1 MPTTTQLDPAGGRR
15 MRFSRADL
23 EHGVRRRLHEGRW
36 ANAVVDTV
44 EFAGCTWVVKDFQPR
59 SWLVRN
65 LIGRLLIRREST
77 GLRKVAGLAGTPPD
91 AFRIDAF
98 ALAYRFVPG
107 RGLRKCPMSG
117 IAEDFFPALE
127 RSVLAMHARARIVH
141 LDMRNADN
149 ILVTDS
155 GEPLL
160 LDFQSHLGL
169 GWMPGPLRRF
179 AQRIDLAAIYK
190 HWARRSPHTMGPE
203 RTALLDRINRLRPL
217 WAVRGYM
224 GSSRDGRHDP

>member
-1 MPTTTQLDPAGGRR
+1 MLTTTPRDPTGDGSE
-15 MRFSRADL
+15 RFSRTDL
-23 EHGVRRRLHEGRW
+23 ERGPCQPLHQGRW
-36 ANAVVDTV
+36 ANAVVSLL
-44 EFAGCTWVVKDFQPR
+44 EFGGSRWVVKDFRPR
-59 SWLVRN
+59 SFPVRH
-65 LIGRLLIRREST
+65 LIGRLLIRREAA
-77 GLRKVAGLAGTPPD
+77 GLRRVDGLAGTPQG

-107 RGLRKCPMSG
+107 RGLRKCPPE
-117 IAEDFFPALE
+117 ALRPDFFPALE
-127 RSVLAMHARARIVH
+127 RNVLAMHARARVVH

-190 HWARRSPHTMGPE
+190 HWVRRSPATMGPE
-203 RTALLDRINRLRPL
+203 RMALLDRINRLRPL

-224 GSSRDGRHDP
+224 GSSRDGRHHP